1 MHRVLITL
9 TLGCVL
15 ATYSTA
21 SGFAQEPDFSTKLD
35 NTKVNQRDRQAD
47 ERTADRQ
54 KENAPDSDTAKNVKR
69 AIVKDKPLFS
79 YAHNVK
85 DHRSKRNRN
94 SEGASS
100 LRESEKQRPKR
111 PK

>member
-47 ERTADRQ
+47 ERTAERFGTS
-54 KENAPDSDTAKNVKR
+54 ALSW
-69 AIVKDKPLFS
+69 
-79 YAHNVK
+79 
-85 DHRSKRNRN
+85 
-94 SEGASS
+94 
-100 LRESEKQRPKR
+100 KR
-111 PK
+111 PTVDQRVNK